1 MKIKKISNFSS
12 SLPTVGVIISL
23 FVCVHPEWLK
33 SQPLTN
39 LEMGPPQTPEPQV
52 LWSRSFWSPELWEIS
67 SWGLGG
73 AWTAADVTDAQW
85 TKIVF
90 IIRLMDWLVFTALLR
105 SLKSYR
111 TVVLM
116 IDGFLSHFSQFPCSQ
131 TSFLSTPSIY
141 QLGFLTFELNFL
153 KQFLWKQDANVHGTL
168 LWTLTS
174 HCHATMPQF
183 SIFWN
188 NF

>member
-1 MKIKKISNFSS
+1 MGRVGEGRLWEGLGGEEGRETLIRLWKQSKINKKKKRKMRKNPNFSS
-12 SLPTVGVIISL
+12 SLPTVGVMISL

-52 LWSRSFWSPELWEIS
+52 LWSWSFWSPELWEIS

-90 IIRLMDWLVFTALLR
+90 IIRLMDW
-105 SLKSYR
+105 
-111 TVVLM
+111 
-116 IDGFLSHFSQFPCSQ
+116 FSQPFS
-131 TSFLSTPSIY
+131 
-141 QLGFLTFELNFL
+141 EV
-153 KQFLWKQDANVHGTL
+153 W
-168 LWTLTS
+168 S
-174 HCHATMPQF
+174 H
-183 SIFWN
+183 IVL
-188 NF
+188 